1 LSVEQPAHALPNLM
15 SSPLNINRF
24 LKPMFYAQCQ
34 PGLGGRGAVEK
45 EEEKERKKGRG
56 PFNNKSSSQYLI
68 NVPWALGAG
77 DAISILRN

>member
-1 LSVEQPAHALPNLM
+1 M
-15 SSPLNINRF
+15 LNAN
-24 LKPMFYAQCQ
+24 Q
-34 PGLGGRGAVEK
+34 GWGGRGAVEK